1 MTSRRRSATFLSAL
15 AGASLI
21 VAASGNA
28 GASGGEEVATTPT
41 TAPEDTTAETT
52 ADTTAATTA
61 GTEGT
66 TAGTTEDTASE
77 GTTATSEA
85 AGAEPGGSA
94 CGIPHGPYE
103 PAAAAPAG
111 EVRVAW
117 NQAAYS
123 FNSVTSRGNA
133 TANNNPLYLMTAGGF
148 NYYDAELNLVNNDQF
163 GTCTLDSLDPLTI
176 TYTINEGVTWSD
188 GTPVDAADIVLSWAG
203 QSGVYNDANSVVT
216 SDTGVTAQAD
226 ENGMPVVIGPDGAEL
241 STPVIAGEEATPEEQ
256 AVQDAYDAAFD
267 PETGALLEGFTYK
280 ESTGVSFDGSS
291 ESLQLVTTFPEISE
305 DGRSAT
311 LTWDNFYVDYEIGGP
326 GVGVPAHVVGQL
338 ALGIEDP
345 TEAKAALLAALQD
358 GMPTAAPAEEATA
371 TTEATEGT
379 AATETTA
386 ATEGT
391 EATETTAATAGTEA
405 AAAGTDTAALKTIAD
420 TWNTAFDHVSLPDNP
435 GLYAGFG
442 PYNLVGFTEDGTMTF
457 EAREDYTW
465 GPAPQVQTI
474 VYSIIG
480 DPTAAVQAMANEEV
494 DIIQP
499 QSTADILTELQAIA
513 DRGVTVR
520 QADGATY
527 EHVDLAQNNGGPFD
541 PATYGGDAET
551 ARMVREAFLK
561 TVPRQEIVD
570 RLIVPLNENAT
581 VRNSLTAVPGSPDYD
596 NRVAVNGSDAY
607 AEVDIEGATAL
618 LAEAGVT
625 TPLDVRMLFADPN
638 PRRAQEYELI
648 RDSAAQ
654 AGFNVIDGRRADWGS
669 QLSNTSIYDVA
680 LFGWQTTSI
689 NVADSQANFATGGLN
704 NFYGYSNPEV
714 DALYEELVQ
723 TSDPARQ
730 TEILDE
736 VEAILYADAF
746 GLPIFQFP
754 EITAW
759 NSTYV
764 EGVSSIPI
772 APTVFFN
779 FWEWTAAA

>member
-52 ADTTAATTA
+52 ADTTAETTA

-66 TAGTTEDTASE
+66 TAGTTE
-77 GTTATSEA
+77 GTRPRAPPPPATA
-85 AGAEPGGSA
+85 AGGETGGSA

-148 NYYDAELNLVNNDQF
+148 SYYDADLNLVNNDQF

-203 QSGVYNDANSVVT
+203 QSGVYNDASLGRHRHRRHGAGRRERPARHRRPRRRRAVDAGPRRRGADRGRGRRPGRLRRRVRPGDRCVCSRASRT
-216 SDTGVTAQAD
+216 RSRAAWRSTVPASRCSSSRRSRRSPRTGVR
-226 ENGMPVVIGPDGAEL
+226 PR
-241 STPVIAGEEATPEEQ
+241 
-256 AVQDAYDAAFD
+256 F
-267 PETGALLEGFTYK
+267 
-280 ESTGVSFDGSS
+280 
-291 ESLQLVTTFPEISE
+291 
-305 DGRSAT
+305 
-311 LTWDNFYVDYEIGGP
+311 TWDSFYVDYEIGGP

-345 TEAKAALLAALQD
+345 AEAKAALLAALQD
-358 GMPTAAPAEEATA
+358 G
-371 TTEATEGT
+371 
-379 AATETTA
+379 
-386 ATEGT
+386 
-391 EATETTAATAGTEA
+391 
-405 AAAGTDTAALKTIAD
+405 TDTAALATIAD
-420 TWNTAFDHVSLPDNP
+420 TWNTAFDHTSLPDNP
-435 GLYAGFG
+435 GLYAGYG
-442 PYNLVGFTEDGTMTF
+442 PYNLVDFTDDGTMTF

-513 DRGVTVR
+513 DRGVMVR

-527 EHVDLAQNNGGPFD
+527 EHIDLAQNNGGPFD
-541 PATYGGDAET
+541 PATYGGDAEK

-638 PRRAQEYELI
+638 PRRAPEYELI

-669 QLSNTSIYDVA
+669 QLREHVDLRRRPLRMADDVDQHLRQPGELRHRWSEQLLRVHEPRGRRA
-680 LFGWQTTSI
+680 VRRARADQRPGSPDRDPRRGRGHPVCGCVRSADLPVPGDHGVELHLRGRGQQHPDRPDRLLQLLGVDGRGLIATT
-689 NVADSQANFATGGLN
+689 
-704 NFYGYSNPEV
+704 
-714 DALYEELVQ
+714 
-723 TSDPARQ
+723 
-730 TEILDE
+730 
-736 VEAILYADAF
+736 
-746 GLPIFQFP
+746 
-754 EITAW
+754 
-759 NSTYV
+759 
-764 EGVSSIPI
+764 
-772 APTVFFN
+772 
-779 FWEWTAAA
+779 